1 MTDDSLT
8 YRIAFSSLR
17 SLTPPLAATILER
30 VGSEEN
36 FFAFTESQLSAVMG
50 FSNRL
55 FSSSVRGEALDKA
68 RGEVEF
74 ICSNSISAIYFQSDQ
89 YPKRLLECDDAPLM
103 LYGLGDCDLNH
114 SRFISI
120 VGTRHAT
127 AYGVDFVERF
137 VSDIASF
144 FPEKPVIVSGLA
156 YGIDIAAHKA
166 ALRYGLPTVAVLAHG
181 LNTLYPSQHRS
192 VAVEMVRNQGMLLTD
207 YRSSTPVHKGNFLAR
222 NRIVAGLSDALVVV
236 ESASK
241 GGALVTA
248 RLASGYNRDVFALPG
263 RISDRYSA
271 GCNSLIANHM
281 AALVA
286 SASDFCSQMRW
297 PVAGTDDVVP
307 SLFPEL
313 TPEEEAVIAV
323 LTSRGEATL
332 PELSSRIDM
341 PVARL
346 MSMLIDMEF
355 RALIISIPGGRYR
368 IR

>member
-68 RGEVEF
+68 RDEVEF

-181 LNTLYPSQHRS
+181 LNTIYPSQHRS

-281 AALVA
+281 AALVT

-297 PVAGTDDVVP
+297 PVAGTDDDVP

-313 TPEEEAVIAV
+313 TPEEESVIAV
-323 LTSRGEATL
+323 LTARGEATL

-368 IR
+368 LR